1 MKVQSKIIHGIG
13 LNDFPFATSF
23 GGKNIKEYVLWY
35 DMLLRCTENFQ
46 SRFPNYK
53 GTACSENFKSFHF
66 FYKWCN
72 EQCGFRKVDLKGKV
86 WQLDKD
92 LLSSGGKTYGE
103 HTCCFIPHEINSL
116 LVNRKAS
123 RGKYLIGVTFSAKTG
138 KLRAKCCIGGGI
150 QKYIGCFDTE
160 QDAFQA
166 YKEFKEAHVRKVAEK
181 YKDHID
187 CRVYQALM
195 NYKVSICD

>member
-1 MKVQSKIIHGIG
+1 MKVQGKIIHGIG

-53 GTACSENFKSFHF
+53 GTTCSENFKSFHF

-123 RGKYLIGVTFSAKTG
+123 RGKYLIGELLVLKRVNYGQNVALVVVFKSILGVLTQSKMLF
-138 KLRAKCCIGGGI
+138 KLIKNLKKR
-150 QKYIGCFDTE
+150 T
-160 QDAFQA
+160 
-166 YKEFKEAHVRKVAEK
+166 
-181 YKDHID
+181 
-187 CRVYQALM
+187 
-195 NYKVSICD
+195 